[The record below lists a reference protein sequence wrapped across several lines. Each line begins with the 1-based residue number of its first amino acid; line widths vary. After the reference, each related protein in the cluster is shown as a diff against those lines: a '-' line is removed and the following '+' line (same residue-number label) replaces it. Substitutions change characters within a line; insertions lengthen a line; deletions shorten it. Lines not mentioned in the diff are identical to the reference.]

1 MIAVDANFVRQIVG
15 SAVLLLV
22 YGLWLWRTFKSYP
35 GDRFI
40 QSASVTVMVLMAAV
54 AANRIHNFPDSA
66 LEYLMLL
73 LYLLAFLSIFFMFQQ
88 GYRALRRR
96 KTRRESAK

>member
-1 MIAVDANFVRQIVG
+1 MIAVDTNVVRRTVG

-22 YGLWLWRTFKSYP
+22 YGLWVWRIFKSNP

-40 QSASVTVMVLMAAV
+40 QCASVTVMALVAAG
-54 AANRIHNFPDSA
+54 AANRIRNFPTW
-66 LEYLMLL
+66 LWEPLTLL
-73 LYLLAFLSIFFMFQQ
+73 LCLLAFLSIFFMFQQ

>member
-1 MIAVDANFVRQIVG
+1 MIAVDANLVRKIVG

-22 YGLWLWRTFKSYP
+22 YGLWLWRIFKSYP

-40 QSASVTVMVLMAAV
+40 QCASVTVMVLVAAG
-54 AANRIHNFPDSA
+54 AANRIRNFPDW
-66 LEYLMLL
+66 LWEPVTLL
-73 LYLLAFLSIFFMFQQ
+73 LCLLAFLSIFFMSQQ

-96 KTRRESAK
+96 KTR